1 MSRRPATDVLVACL
15 FVSGATA
22 LVYEVVWLRMLGL
35 VFGHS
40 VYAITA
46 ILAAFM
52 GGLGLGSYFFGRRA
66 AGLSDPIR
74 TYGMLEI
81 GIGVYCALT
90 PGLFWVASRLY
101 LQLHGMLTASYETF
115 SFVQL
120 VLVFAVLLVPTALMG
135 ATLPVLVQGLVRDE
149 NAISRTVGILYAVNT
164 FGAVLGVALAG
175 YVLLPAWGNRAV
187 LWAAATANVTIGIVA
202 IGYGWS
208 RRARQQG
215 GASRTRAPRRE
226 IVAAEPGGPS
236 DGLDA
241 RLIAGALAISGAVSM
256 AYEVAWT
263 RALALVIG
271 SSTYAFSAMLVAF
284 LIGIAGGAAVYSYF
298 WGARRD
304 ALTAFAVIQA
314 GIGLS
319 AALVVL
325 VFERMPD
332 LFVLA
337 LQRSTSAPFVQAV
350 QIMVS
355 GLALLG
361 PALLIGATFPGAV
374 AACASTAAR
383 AGADTGRLYAL
394 NTLGAIVGAALT
406 GFLLVPALGVRASI
420 VAGIATNLVLGAGL
434 FATSRRAAPRWRW
447 GASGACLAAA
457 VVVLFLPRW
466 SPQVMSSGAIYALE
480 YLSDVSGGITP
491 VVAGREV
498 LFYRDGP
505 SATVA
510 VTRSGDYLSLRV
522 NGKVD
527 ASSDPTDM
535 PTQLMLGHLPLL
547 LHREPR
553 DVLVIGLGSG
563 ITAGAVARHPVG
575 RLDIVEIEPAVVQAS
590 SFFVRENGNVLGDRR
605 TRLIVADARNFLLTT
620 PGRYDVI
627 TSEPSNPWIGGVA
640 SLFSVEFFELAR
652 QRLRS
657 GGLMVQWLHGY
668 GLAPEDFAM
677 IVATFRSVFPSTSV
691 WQVAQGDYLLVGRP
705 EATRIDLG
713 SMKARWTELSGLR
726 KDLQR
731 IGIEDWRGVLGFF
744 LLGEADVARLSTGGR
759 LNTDDWLGLEFSAP
773 RGLLVDTAALNY
785 RMLRAVRTAPLPA
798 LTPDSAGEIERAEAQ
813 QAIGL
818 VAFSQRRWSDSLA
831 SFRRAMELNADYT
844 PAILKAAQA
853 SLSLGR
859 ANDALAFAQ
868 AVVTREPRNADALFV
883 AGQAAIALRAP
894 AQGLAFLQ
902 QAVALRPND
911 EEIRRALL
919 RAMPSSPEIGR
930 RP

>member
-1 MSRRPATDVLVACL
+1 MARRPAAEILVACL

-52 GGLGLGSYFFGRRA
+52 GGLGLGSYVFGRRA

-74 TYGMLEI
+74 AYGMLEI

-90 PGLFWVASRLY
+90 PVLFWAASRLY
-101 LQLHGMLTASYETF
+101 LRLHGTLTASYETF

-135 ATLPVLVQGLVRDE
+135 ATLPVLVQGLVRDD

-187 LWAAATANVTIGIVA
+187 LWGAATANVTIGIVA

-208 RRARQQG
+208 RRARQERS
-215 GASRTRAPRRE
+215 ASRARAPRRE
-226 IVAAEPGGPS
+226 VARAEPGGGG
-236 DGLDA
+236 DGLEA

-284 LIGIAGGAAVYSYF
+284 LIGIAGGAAACSYF

-304 ALTAFAVIQA
+304 GLTAFAVIQA

-332 LFVLA
+332 LFLLA
-337 LQRSTSAPFVQAV
+337 LQHSRSAPFVQAV

-361 PALLIGATFPGAV
+361 PALLIGATFPCAV

-420 VAGIATNLVLGAGL
+420 VAGIATNLVLGAAL
-434 FATSRRAAPRWRW
+434 FATSRRAVPRWRW
-447 GASGACLAAA
+447 GASGACLAAV

-480 YLSDVSGGITP
+480 YISDVSGGIAP

-575 RLDIVEIEPAVVQAS
+575 RLDIVEIEPAVVHAS
-590 SFFVRENGNVLGDRR
+590 SFFTRENGNVLGDRR
-605 TRLIVADARNFLLTT
+605 ARLIVADARNFLLTT

-652 QRLRS
+652 QRLRP

-677 IVATFRSVFPSTSV
+677 IVATFRSVFPGTTV

-705 EATRIDLG
+705 EATPIDLG
-713 SMKARWTELSGLR
+713 SMKARWTALRGLR
-726 KDLQR
+726 EDLQR
-731 IGIEDWRGVLGFF
+731 IGVEDWRGVLGFF
-744 LLGEADVARLSTGGR
+744 LLAEADVARLPAVGR

-773 RGLLVDTAALNY
+773 RGLLLDTAALNY
-785 RMLRAVRTAPLPA
+785 RMLRAVRTSPLPA
-798 LTPDSAGEIERAEAQ
+798 LTPDGAGEIDRAEAQ

-831 SFRRAMELNADYT
+831 SFRRAIELNADYT

-859 ANDALAFAQ
+859 PHDALAFAQ

-883 AGQAAIALRAP
+883 AGQAATALRAP
-894 AQGLAFLQ
+894 AQALAFLQ
-902 QAVALRPND
+902 QAVALRPDD

-919 RAMPSSPEIGR
+919 RADQLVPK
-930 RP
+930 